1 MAHNKGGP
9 RKDAFENP
17 QLEKDAKELER
28 ESRHQAE
35 GSERGDVTDSGAVID
50 RIMEKGVGGYGAD
63 ESDVSERRNAPP
75 LSDNS

>member
-9 RKDAFENP
+9 QKAPFENP

-35 GSERGDVTDSGAVID
+35 GSERRDVTDDEAGISGIL
-50 RIMEKGVGGYGAD
+50 EKGVGD
-63 ESDVSERRNAPP
+63 ESSVERRDAPP

>member
-35 GSERGDVTDSGAVID
+35 GTERRDVTDDEAGIGG
-50 RIMEKGVGGYGAD
+50 IQEKGVGGYGAD
-63 ESDVSERRNAPP
+63 ESSVERRDAPP